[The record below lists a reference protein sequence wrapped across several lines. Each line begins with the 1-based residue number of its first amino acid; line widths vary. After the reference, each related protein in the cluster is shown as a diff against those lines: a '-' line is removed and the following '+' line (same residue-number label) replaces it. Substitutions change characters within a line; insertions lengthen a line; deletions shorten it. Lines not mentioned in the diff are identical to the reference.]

1 MSNTTSK
8 TAPREAPFTR
18 EYYYDTWLEDG
29 TQPLGYRETGW
40 FAPRPRT
47 PRRFT
52 ELRVGQEITPFQQG
66 PVTRTQIV
74 KYAAASWDFNP
85 IHHDETFASKARS
98 GGIIMHGMTVF
109 AYLGRV
115 ATDFFGTPHLRQ
127 LSARFVEVTRPG
139 DVLTLGGKVEE
150 LTADP
155 GGNGGLVVIST
166 YATNQRGAS
175 VAIGRA
181 SARLAG

>member
-1 MSNTTSK
+1 MTTSSSN
-8 TAPREAPFTR
+8 RGEAPLTR

-40 FAPRPRT
+40 FAPQPRT
-47 PRRFT
+47 PRRFS
-52 ELRVGQEITPFQQG
+52 ELRVGQEIASFQQG

-115 ATDFFGTPHLRQ
+115 ATDFFGTPDLRQ

-150 LTADP
+150 LTADA
-155 GGNGGLVVIST
+155 GGKGGLAVIST
-166 YATNQRGAS
+166 FATNQNGAM
-175 VAIGRA
+175 VASGRA
-181 SARLAG
+181 SARLPG